1 MFFTWL
7 IFILALFGV
16 IAFGLII
23 FARWNYGK
31 LDNLGFP
38 IIPPSGIRGSIPNIH
53 HKVQHYEDIKR
64 FEENGPIWGLYQG
77 RTPIIFIADPDL
89 IKSIFVK
96 DSSHFFDREPF
107 NFGNPILNQILDYL
121 PGDKWKTM
129 RVSQTKLF
137 SSGKIKQY
145 SNSIFKKSMEDF
157 LARMDQD
164 LDSSP
169 DGRVTIDA
177 RERFCTFTVDAI
189 ARSML
194 SMKVEPDG
202 NEFYTACKRL
212 IGDGQT
218 VSPFYVWTLV
228 FPFLTMFE
236 PSMILDNVMVQTF
249 RNLLTERKRT
259 GFKFDDFGDIMNDL
273 MGTVGSDRFKKLDI
287 SETTIFGQAVNL
299 FLAGFDRIS
308 TIMTFLVYHL
318 SQNLDAQ
325 ERLHQEIDLIVD
337 GKFNG
342 EINHDTLA
350 DMPYLNACISE
361 ASRLYPTFIRP
372 ERHCNKE
379 WECPERG
386 IKIPKGI
393 TVQIASWAVNRNPN
407 IYDSPH
413 DFIPE
418 RFLPENKG
426 NLNPYAFSS
435 FGFGHRNCI
444 GIRFAYEAMKVSI
457 CHMLHKYR
465 FELRTDSRINFKPG
479 IILIIQYDPVY
490 LDVVKRNKN

>member
-1 MFFTWL
+1 
-7 IFILALFGV
+7 
-16 IAFGLII
+16 
-23 FARWNYGK
+23 
-31 LDNLGFP
+31 
-38 IIPPSGIRGSIPNIH
+38 
-53 HKVQHYEDIKR
+53 
-64 FEENGPIWGLYQG
+64 
-77 RTPIIFIADPDL
+77 
-89 IKSIFVK
+89 
-96 DSSHFFDREPF
+96 
-107 NFGNPILNQILDYL
+107 
-121 PGDKWKTM
+121 
-129 RVSQTKLF
+129 
-137 SSGKIKQY
+137 
-145 SNSIFKKSMEDF
+145 
-157 LARMDQD
+157 
-164 LDSSP
+164 
-169 DGRVTIDA
+169 
-177 RERFCTFTVDAI
+177 
-189 ARSML
+189 
-194 SMKVEPDG
+194 
-202 NEFYTACKRL
+202 
-212 IGDGQT
+212 
-218 VSPFYVWTLV
+218 
-228 FPFLTMFE
+228 
-236 PSMILDNVMVQTF
+236 MVQTF